1 MPVGTL
7 PLGFKNIGN
16 AGPWRTRWLCLR
28 ARPGRL
34 CLRALNGMDIGNGPL
49 WTRWL
54 CLWARPGWL
63 RLRALNGM
71 DIGNGPWWTRWLCL
85 RARPGWL
92 HLRALKGINIS
103 NGRLGRMV
111 IPLGLKWNEHQ
122 QWDYGYAF
130 GQDGYAFWHDEHAFG
145 FYWMDI
151 GSGPVGTMVMPAG
164 FKMEQTS
171 VMGSEYN
178 GYAVW

>member
-1 MPVGTL
+1 MVMPS
-7 PLGFKNIGN
+7 GFKWNKNISN
-16 AGPWRTRWLCLR
+16 WLWARVWCLW
-28 ARPGRL
+28 AP
-34 CLRALNGMDIGNGPL
+34 CLRALNGMNRGNGSL
-49 WTRWL
+49 WTQ
-54 CLWARPGWL
+54 
-63 RLRALNGM
+63 
-71 DIGNGPWWTRWLCL
+71 WLCL
-85 RARPGWL
+85 RAWPGWL
-92 HLRALKGINIS
+92 RLRALKGINIS

-130 GQDGYAFWHDEHAFG
+130 GQDGYAFWHNEHAFG